1 MNSKNIT
8 LILILLLMTGMLL
21 TISNESRAGLWAGVQ
36 AGPNFVTDTTV
47 KLDAKYGYGLKE
59 FRTNTSLLGGII
71 IGYDFV
77 KEGYLGYKWPNWMK
91 YFSMAIDLTY
101 NDFSQPPQTARL
113 QSPKVFSRGS
123 PPTTYI
129 NINNSA
135 HGYMLQL
142 SLFFIARY
150 GFFPSPELPFGRL
163 IPYVGGGPGLF
174 FSIVETSRSENYAK
188 SSDSIEPGLFAE
200 AGVRY
205 MLHPKVS
212 LDAALRYRYTFPS
225 YDRAYYTDIGFF
237 RGVGRIVVDQ
247 FNALFRVCY
256 HF

>member
-1 MNSKNIT
+1 MKSKRIT
-8 LILILLLMTGMLL
+8 LLLPLLLMVAFSLSLPGVGETAMW
-21 TISNESRAGLWAGVQ
+21 IGVQ
-36 AGPNFVTDTTV
+36 GGPNFVTDTTV
-47 KLDAKYGYGLKE
+47 KFDANYGYGLKR
-59 FRTNTSLLGGII
+59 FRTDTSLLGGII

-77 KEGYLGYKWPNWMK
+77 KEGFLGYKWPNWMK

-113 QSPKVFSRGS
+113 QSPTVFSRGRPS
-123 PPTTYI
+123 I
-129 NINNSA
+129 NINNYA

-174 FSIVETSRSENYAK
+174 FSIVETSRSDNYAK

-205 MLHPKVS
+205 MVLPKVS
-212 LDAALRYRYTFPS
+212 LDAAFRYRYTFPS

-237 RGVGRIVVDQ
+237 RGVGRIVADQ